1 MGGLTKVKID
11 FSTSHLI
18 FPTLIGI
25 VLLIL
30 GVMLLVTRRREIVG
44 AGAMWRD
51 TFVRMDKI
59 RFFGTLLLTVL
70 YFVLMVP
77 VGALWPNTGMGFLL
91 CSVPFVA
98 STGILF
104 THDRRLSKLVP
115 MLIVAVIAP
124 LLTWWL
130 LSEIFFLT
138 LP

>member
-1 MGGLTKVKID
+1 MGGLTKVEID
-11 FSTSHLI
+11 FATSHLI

-25 VLLIL
+25 ILLIL
-30 GVMLLVTRRREIVG
+30 GVVLLIIRRREVLG
-44 AGAMWRD
+44 AGTMWRD
-51 TFVRMDKI
+51 TFERMDKL

-77 VGALWPNTGMGFLL
+77 VGELWPNTGMGFLL
-91 CSVPFVA
+91 CSIPFVA
-98 STGILF
+98 LTGILF

-130 LSEIFFLT
+130 LSEIFVLT

>member
-1 MGGLTKVKID
+1 MGGLTKVEID
-11 FSTSHLI
+11 FATSHLI

-25 VLLIL
+25 ILLIL
-30 GVMLLVTRRREIVG
+30 GVMLLIIRRREVLG
-44 AGAMWRD
+44 AGTMWRD
-51 TFVRMDKI
+51 TFERMDKM
-59 RFFGTLLLTVL
+59 RFFGALLLTVL

-77 VGALWPNTGMGFLL
+77 VGELWPNTGMGFLL
-91 CSVPFVA
+91 CSIPFVA
-98 STGILF
+98 LTGILF

>member
-1 MGGLTKVKID
+1 MGGLTKVEID
-11 FSTSHLI
+11 FATSHLI

-30 GVMLLVTRRREIVG
+30 GVAIVVTRRREILG
-44 AGAMWRD
+44 AGSMWRD
-51 TFVRMDKI
+51 TFIRMDKT
-59 RFFGTLLLTVL
+59 RFFGALVLTVL

-77 VGALWPNTGMGFLL
+77 VGDLWPNTGMGFLL
-91 CSVPFVA
+91 CSIPFVA
-98 STGILF
+98 LSGILF
-104 THDRRLSKLVP
+104 THDRRLSRLVP
-115 MLIVAVIAP
+115 LLIVAVIAP